1 MNKFFLLF
9 FGILL
14 GSLAKGQDDAICSM
28 QPDKNRMAAHPVLTL
43 DSQID
48 PEDYCYFTSQPP
60 ERKSRKV
67 RTRLRGITAFEI
79 QPGNSPQQAA
89 EVSHSMPVHMYVR
102 NNALVCPFYYVF
114 LFRLTPF

>member
-9 FGILL
+9 FSILL
-14 GSLAKGQDDAICSM
+14 GFLVNGQENAICSL
-28 QPDKNRMAAHPVLTL
+28 QPDHNPVAAHPVLTL
-43 DSQID
+43 DSQLD
-48 PEDYCYFTSQPP
+48 PEDYCYVSSRPP
-60 ERKSRKV
+60 ERKTRKV

-89 EVSHSMPVHMYVR
+89 EMPQSVPLHMYVS

>member
-9 FGILL
+9 FLILL
-14 GSLAKGQDDAICSM
+14 GFLAKGQDDALCLS
-28 QPDKNRMAAHPVLTL
+28 QPDKNLTAAQALVAQHPHLNL
-43 DSQID
+43 DDYNISISKT
-48 PEDYCYFTSQPP
+48 PEPKA
-60 ERKSRKV
+60 RKI

-79 QPGNSPQQAA
+79 QPASSPEQSAVA
-89 EVSHSMPVHMYVR
+89 SHSLPVHLYVR